1 MTPKQ
6 ASNQIKEILDA
17 LPGKKTNK
25 EKLLQVFKIKVLLET
40 IEEPLKKRKEKEA
53 AAAAQQRIIKK
64 ALLEIFWVLSTG
76 FMRSMKKWVTSTFG
90 KRCLTLST
98 REGFIKPRSDYTLP
112 TKFGMFSDRAD
123 CLVQTGYT
131 KIPHA
136 SRSCRGTETLE
147 DP

>member
-98 REGFIKPRSDYTLP
+98 RASLSRARITHYRRSLACSP
-112 TKFGMFSDRAD
+112 
-123 CLVQTGYT
+123 
-131 KIPHA
+131 
-136 SRSCRGTETLE
+136 
-147 DP
+147 